1 MIMSLRNARS
11 LGHIELSDRRRQA
24 VALFEKGHNRSEIA
38 PLVGAHRNAVGR
50 WIRDWQDRG
59 DESFDVKPAG
69 RPEGS
74 GRKLQGWQ
82 ASLIKR
88 VIMDKTPDQLKFPF
102 ALWTREAVQ
111 KLIEERTGITMP
123 IRTVGEYLKRW
134 GFTPQRPIKRAY
146 ERNGAAINRWLDE
159 EYPAIKILAK
169 QEGAEIQWGDET
181 GIRSDDVVGRSY
193 SPKGKTPVVKRKGAR
208 ERLSMFSTI
217 TNQGKVRFAIFK
229 GAINSEKMIPIL
241 ERIIKGRDRKVFLI
255 LDNLRV
261 HHSKPVTEWLERNR
275 DAIQTFYLPRYSPD
289 LNPDELLNSDFKCQ
303 VRSRP
308 DSRKKGTLEKHVR
321 SVMHSIQKQP
331 KRVMSYFQAPTTKYA
346 S

>member
-1 MIMSLRNARS
+1 MNIRNARS
-11 LGHIELSDRRRQA
+11 LNHIELADRRRQA
-24 VALFEKGHNRSEIA
+24 VALFKKGHKRNEIA
-38 PLVGAHRNAVGR
+38 PIVGAHRNAVGR
-50 WIRDWQDRG
+50 WIKDWQERG
-59 DESFDVKPAG
+59 EKSFAVKAAG

-82 ASLIKR
+82 ASMIKR

-111 KLIEERTGITMP
+111 KLIKEKTGIAMP

-134 GFTPQRPIKRAY
+134 GFTPQKPVKRAY
-146 ERNGAAINRWLDE
+146 ERNGAAITRWLSDE
-159 EYPAIKILAK
+159 FPAIKRLAK
-169 QEGAEIQWGDET
+169 QQGAEIQWGDET

-193 SPKGKTPVVKRKGAR
+193 SPKGSTPVIKRKGNR
-208 ERLSMFSTI
+208 ERLSMFSTV
-217 TNQGKVRFAIFK
+217 TNRGKVRFKVFQ
-229 GAINSEKMIPIL
+229 GAMNSEKMIHIL
-241 ERIIKGRDRKVFLI
+241 ERIIRDSDRKVFLI

-261 HHSKPVTEWLERNR
+261 HHSKPVKQWLEEHRE
-275 DAIQTFYLPRYSPD
+275 DIQTFYLPRYSPD
-289 LNPDELLNSDFKCQ
+289 LNPDEFLNNDFKSQ

-308 DSRKKGTLEKHVR
+308 DSREQGSLEKHVR

-331 KRVMSYFQAPTTKYA
+331 QKVMNYFQAPTTKYA